1 VVRSAFGKSLD
12 FKDIYEHVTNP
23 ERVYLL
29 LNGKVSAMASYNRR
43 ILSGFP
49 SLIVEGIAV
58 DPTLQGRGFF
68 RSVTDIA
75 REEEA
80 VICLRTQNP
89 RMYRALENYCS
100 YIYPCATQTPNAV
113 KEVLE
118 DLARHMNCQ
127 IDEKYI
133 VRGCYGGLFYGE
145 EPTHKR
151 VSSLFDTLEM
161 ELNKGDALL
170 VAGIK

>member
-1 VVRSAFGKSLD
+1 VSFAFGRSLD
-12 FKDIYEHVTNP
+12 FRDIYNHVTNP

-29 LNGKVSAMASYNRR
+29 MNSSVSAMVSYNRR

-58 DPTLQGRGFF
+58 NPRIQGKGFF

-75 REEEA
+75 RNEEA

-89 RMYRALENYCS
+89 RMYRALESYCS
-100 YIYPCATQTPNAV
+100 YIYPGDSQTPRAIR
-113 KEVLE
+113 EVVE
-118 DLARHMNCQ
+118 DLARYLNCQ
-127 IDEKYI
+127 IDERGI
-133 VRGCYGGLFYGE
+133 VRGYYGGLFYGE
-145 EPTHKR
+145 EPRHKK
-151 VSSLFDTLEM
+151 VSSFFDAIGM
-161 ELNKGDALL
+161 KLNKGDALL

>member
-1 VVRSAFGKSLD
+1 
-12 FKDIYEHVTNP
+12 
-23 ERVYLL
+23 L
-29 LNGKVSAMASYNRR
+29 LNRKVSAMASYNKQ
-43 ILSGFP
+43 ILSGLP

-58 DPTLQGRGFF
+58 NPALQGKGFF

-75 REEEA
+75 RDGEA

-100 YIYPCATQTPNAV
+100 YIYPCVEQTPEAIRV
-113 KEVLE
+113 IID

-127 IDEKYI
+127 IDEKGI

-145 EPTHKR
+145 EPTHKN
-151 VSSLFDTLEM
+151 VSSFFDALGM
-161 ELNKGDALL
+161 KLNKGDALL